1 MIFDLTPSNPV
12 EVIFHVKKKKFHF
25 IIFFKKKYSSIYT
38 CSILRLIRRENY
50 KLYQV
55 HKEGNMK
62 DQSMYLLI
70 VVLDPRR
77 VHVFII
83 EGSALDV
90 K

>member
-1 MIFDLTPSNPV
+1 
-12 EVIFHVKKKKFHF
+12 
-25 IIFFKKKYSSIYT
+25 
-38 CSILRLIRRENY
+38 
-50 KLYQV
+50 
-55 HKEGNMK
+55 MK

-77 VHVFII
+77 VYVFII

>member
-1 MIFDLTPSNPV
+1 MYL
-12 EVIFHVKKKKFHF
+12 
-25 IIFFKKKYSSIYT
+25 SIYST
-38 CSILRLIRRENY
+38 CILTLIRRENY
-50 KLYQV
+50 KFYQI

-70 VVLDPRR
+70 IVLDPRR

>member
-1 MIFDLTPSNPV
+1 ML
-12 EVIFHVKKKKFHF
+12 KKKFHF
-25 IIFFKKKYSSIYT
+25 IIFFKKKYSSIY
-38 CSILRLIRRENY
+38 SILGLIRRENY

-77 VHVFII
+77 VHVLII

>member
-1 MIFDLTPSNPV
+1 
-12 EVIFHVKKKKFHF
+12 
-25 IIFFKKKYSSIYT
+25 
-38 CSILRLIRRENY
+38 
-50 KLYQV
+50 
-55 HKEGNMK
+55 MK

-77 VHVFII
+77 VHVLII

>member
-1 MIFDLTPSNPV
+1 
-12 EVIFHVKKKKFHF
+12 
-25 IIFFKKKYSSIYT
+25 
-38 CSILRLIRRENY
+38 
-50 KLYQV
+50 
-55 HKEGNMK
+55 MK

-70 VVLDPRR
+70 IVLNPRR